1 MEVDSLVA
9 CINAALRLLGLRLH
23 ESADGAMRTDDYQM
37 TATAERFKQRAVW
50 LFDTCESVL

>member
-1 MEVDSLVA
+1 M
-9 CINAALRLLGLRLH
+9 I
-23 ESADGAMRTDDYQM
+23 TDDYQM